1 MSKHKLGKGDGM
13 SVLARNRSLSK
24 LEFYKNAVELRKK
37 MCFLLLRDLGAKSQ
51 VRNIQV
57 DAKNMEPEDAEA
69 FLALVDKYGIG
80 KCPDVYPSWIIEK
93 LRDSIWDLLRDM
105 MLHITR
111 AYTIWATNL
120 PEAYERR
127 LSQDRAISCCES
139 ILKELELAID
149 ILPID
154 AEKYMVY
161 VDCIER
167 EIALLKGWRKS
178 DNKRI
183 ADLKTKK

>member
-1 MSKHKLGKGDGM
+1 M

-37 MCFLLLRDLGAKSQ
+37 MTFLLLRDLGTKAR
-51 VRNIQV
+51 VRNIQ
-57 DAKNMEPEDAEA
+57 AETKGMEPEDAEA
-69 FLALVDKYGIG
+69 FLSIARKYGVG
-80 KCPDVYPSWIIEK
+80 KCPDVYPEWVIGK
-93 LRDSIWDLLRDM
+93 LRDSIWDILRDLM
-105 MLHITR
+105 IHITR

-127 LSQDRAISCCES
+127 LAQDRAISCCES
-139 ILKELELAID
+139 LLKEMELAID
-149 ILPID
+149 ILPVD
-154 AEKYMVY
+154 AEKYMPY

-183 ADLKTKK
+183 ADLKAKE